1 LKETLLM
8 TRQLIDFFW
17 NASPDEI
24 LDPDVRIRKYG
35 LLSNT
40 VLLKVLPKYKKI
52 VKKDLPKLR
61 VRQIKAVT
69 KEIKRI

>member
-1 LKETLLM
+1 M